1 MKLSITKL
9 PAGLHIGLFSLCFFF
24 LFGPPKNVLA
34 DDAGNGPIN
43 KWSIEF
49 EAGAVWQGLNDVE
62 IPNDGTATRF
72 SVEDLVGRGPYF
84 SYRAYASYDFNEK
97 HGLRLLLAPLTV
109 EGSGVPAAP
118 IAFDDETFDAG
129 VSTDAKYTFNSY
141 RVTYRY
147 RFADTDHWRWH
158 IGFTAKIRDAEV
170 SLSQGSKSA
179 SYDNV
184 GFVPLLHIA
193 GEWKA
198 SDRWSAILDADA
210 LAAPQGRA
218 EDVALKIAYR
228 FSGRWSASAGYR
240 MVEGGADNDKVYTF
254 AWLHYVVA
262 SVRCAF

>member
-1 MKLSITKL
+1 MKPSITKITASFRISL
-9 PAGLHIGLFSLCFFF
+9 LSLCFFF
-24 LFGPPKNVLA
+24 VFGRAKAVLA
-34 DDAGNGPIN
+34 DDAEKSPIS
-43 KWSIEF
+43 KLSFEF
-49 EAGAVWQGLNDVE
+49 EAGAVWQDLNDVE

-72 SVEDLVGRGPYF
+72 SVEELVGRGPFF
-84 SYRAYASYDFNEK
+84 SYRVYASYDFNEK
-97 HGLRLLLAPLTV
+97 HGVRLLFAPLTV

-118 IAFDDETFDAG
+118 IEFDDQSFDAG

-147 RFADTDHWRWH
+147 RFVNTDRWRCH

-170 SLSQGSKSA
+170 ALSQGSKSA

-198 SDRWSAILDADA
+198 SDRWSAVLDADA

-218 EDVALKIAYR
+218 EDVALKMAYR
-228 FSGRWSASAGYR
+228 VSDRWSASAGYR

-254 AWLHYVVA
+254 AWLHYLVA